1 MSFQYLTVQ
10 IGGSWYGIP
19 LSSIIEALHMVA
31 LADLPEAAPDILGLL
46 TLRDHIMPVIDLR
59 VRFHCQDTQLRMS
72 TPIVAVRGQSSKQMM
87 GFVVDDVDS
96 VVMLG
101 PAASI
106 QVTHS
111 PYVAGAVQLDSYVL
125 LLLDI
130 PSFFA
135 EINLVPPMTSL

>member
-19 LSSIIEALHMVA
+19 LSSVIEALHMVA

-59 VRFHCQDTQLRMS
+59 VRFHCQNTKLHMS
-72 TPIVAVRGQSSKQMM
+72 TPIVAVRSPSSEQMV

-96 VVMLG
+96 VVVLG
-101 PAASI
+101 PEISI
-106 QVTHS
+106 QATHF
-111 PYVAGAVQLDSYVL
+111 PYMAGAVQLESYVL

-135 EINLVPPMTSL
+135 DINPVSPATSL